1 MGKRPLNDIR
11 RIMNWNKGSIK
22 VYSRRAN
29 TYRLKT
35 LENSLI
41 NFDNDMVNQTL
52 GDQIAHGWITKF
64 IAKHSTEDVSV
75 SYEHNGLFDI

>member
-1 MGKRPLNDIR
+1 
-11 RIMNWNKGSIK
+11 
-22 VYSRRAN
+22 
-29 TYRLKT
+29 
-35 LENSLI
+35 
-41 NFDNDMVNQTL
+41 MVNQTL